1 VVKIAVIAAVIIAI
15 LAGVIYLMNKTIFD
29 YGFKG
34 DYAEELTWQHETFE
48 EYDELYEAG
57 KYEELMERIAEDGED
72 HEVWN
77 WENYDEF
84 MDKAEELWGEE

>member
-1 VVKIAVIAAVIIAI
+1 
-15 LAGVIYLMNKTIFD
+15 
-29 YGFKG
+29 
-34 DYAEELTWQHETFE
+34 
-48 EYDELYEAG
+48 
-57 KYEELMERIAEDGED
+57 MERIAEDGED